1 MTAGLQSMNL
11 IRDPQADVH
20 AQIYSAQ
27 TAALKQRML
36 VRHAPVETC

>member
-1 MTAGLQSMNL
+1 MDLV
-11 IRDPQADVH
+11 RDLQADVH

-36 VRHAPVETC
+36 VRHVPLETC